1 VVLCVHTLNDINLTT
16 IRPTGSDHPVCWPCA
31 TGVARHMVK
40 VEDDETSGIVGFL
53 AGQTDTGTTV
63 GLDIV
68 MIDSDIDL
76 AVRVANQTGVPC

>member
-1 VVLCVHTLNDINLTT
+1 
-16 IRPTGSDHPVCWPCA
+16 
-31 TGVARHMVK
+31 MVK